1 MWHLTNNPSGW
12 IQFPFKLF
20 WWKGK
25 LLRVAALAAELW
37 WTSIICRFTKVH
49 SVFCAFHAFRWKNT
63 LTILFFWFNV
73 LKITF
78 TILGNKNQSLLI
90 TDYWCFINHWS
101 YSCLWGKVNDNDDDD
116 LGSLQRVLNVGE
128 ALAAPTPAVRHLG
141 TRRWQPWQLM
151 SIWSWHF
158 NNILSICQFNHDT
171 ININNWK
178 WLFSDWE

>member
-1 MWHLTNNPSGW
+1 M
-12 IQFPFKLF
+12 
-20 WWKGK
+20 KGK
-25 LLRVAALAAELW
+25 AFAGGSSRSWTLVNFNNLPFYKSALRLSTFSCISL
-37 WTSIICRFTKVH
+37 
-49 SVFCAFHAFRWKNT
+49 KNT
-63 LTILFFWFNV
+63 LTILFFWINV

-78 TILGNKNQSLLI
+78 TILGNKNQSLSI

-128 ALAAPTPAVRHLG
+128 ALATPTPSVRHLG

-151 SIWSWHF
+151 SIWSWYF
-158 NNILSICQFNHDT
+158 NNILSICQFRHDT